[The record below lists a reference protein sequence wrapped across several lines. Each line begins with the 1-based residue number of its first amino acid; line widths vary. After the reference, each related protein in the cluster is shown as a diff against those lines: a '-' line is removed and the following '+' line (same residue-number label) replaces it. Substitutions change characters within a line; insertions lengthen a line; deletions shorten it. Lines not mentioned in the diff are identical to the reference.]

1 MSVTVDDQ
9 PMQAEKLG
17 LSTVGQLLAHLQGQ
31 NRLVVHVLIDG
42 HEPDFD
48 RLAQVR
54 QSPLSGHT
62 VYIETA
68 EPRQMALDVLDQVE
82 KQLDESD
89 RLRRDAVEL
98 LQTNQSVKAMEKLRG
113 CFSIWHHAEESVL
126 KTAQLLRID
135 LGRIIVDEKPF
146 PEILAGFADQ
156 LKRIRSALEDRDFVG
171 LTDTLAYEATRT
183 SEQWR
188 GAIQSIRSTIR

>member
-98 LQTNQSVKAMEKLRG
+98 LQTNQSVKAMEKLR
-113 CFSIWHHAEESVL
+113 EV
-126 KTAQLLRID
+126 
-135 LGRIIVDEKPF
+135 
-146 PEILAGFADQ
+146 
-156 LKRIRSALEDRDFVG
+156 
-171 LTDTLAYEATRT
+171 YEVPR
-183 SEQWR
+183 
-188 GAIQSIRSTIR
+188 

>member
-17 LSTVGQLLAHLQGQ
+17 FSTVGHVLTHLQNQ

-42 HEPDFD
+42 QEPD
-48 RLAQVR
+48 LNHLPQLK

-68 EPRQMALDVLDQVE
+68 EPRQMALDVLEQVE
-82 KQLDESD
+82 KQLDEAD
-89 RLRRDAVEL
+89 RLRGDAVEL
-98 LQTNQSVKAMEKLRG
+98 LQTNQSVKAMEKLRS
-113 CFSIWHHAEESVL
+113 CFGTWHHAEESIV

-135 LGRIIVDEKPF
+135 LSRIVVDDKPF
-146 PEILAGFADQ
+146 THILAKFSEQ
-156 LKRIRSALEDRDFVG
+156 LKSIKSALENRDFVA
-171 LTDTLAYEATRT
+171 LMDTLAYEANKT
-183 SEQWR
+183 SQQWR
-188 GAIQSIRSTIR
+188 AAIQSIRGTIE